1 MTKND
6 FNAFF
11 SKFLEKHPYFSI
23 WITLA
28 ILYLLICS
36 IRIWYS
42 LAFAGPQSLGDA
54 TAYDFIA
61 RSIVDGT
68 FISAGAYANTYPPG
82 YPFLLSISYLFGPDK
97 IIIYH
102 AQLALNALVAGL
114 ILFPAY
120 WFLRD
125 WCTQE
130 VALAGS
136 VIIATLPSISRTT
149 GLIMSESLFIPLIF
163 FTLYLIYMAFKTEKQ
178 YIALIAGFLCF
189 YAFFTRSTGIAMLM
203 ALVCG
208 LIWYCYLNQK
218 ISGSYIKSLRKQWG
232 LLAGSFIPFGLWEVL
247 LIGTGKP
254 AIGYDQDTIVTTYVS
269 NIGTEFVAYLKVI
282 LFQVDYVI
290 LVSYSIGVILAIYA
304 IYLIL
309 RGDITSVLKQSEEE
323 SKEKERAL
331 KGVVGV
337 AVPLLAFLALTP
349 IPLTTAVQPY
359 MYGRFYDPL
368 IPILF
373 LFATLGVQY
382 LISKKSIPR
391 SHAYSIL
398 GTSIIAA
405 VFVVLTLQWNPHFD
419 ILQNAA
425 LPYLYLL
432 PPFLG
437 IGIIILLFGII
448 LPIFLLAGIKHVQVM
463 RSFFLLILAMNI
475 IISIP
480 MIQTEIQFSNNFDNI
495 GVIGKV
501 IHHNIDPDAVII
513 WDNSSMEPPW
523 NVIFYDLID
532 YWIENDLRSVNV
544 ANIALSG
551 DYSALEGGDYIITM
565 LEGSTEPIYISPSGL
580 SLYYL

>member
-1 MTKND
+1 MAKKDSDVN
-6 FNAFF
+6 FI
-11 SKFLEKHPYFSI
+11 SKILSTSPWVILF
-23 WITLA
+23 
-28 ILYLLICS
+28 ILYLLICGF
-36 IRIWYS
+36 RIWFS
-42 LAFAGPQSLGDA
+42 LSFAGPQSLGDA

-68 FISAGAYANTYPPG
+68 FISSGAYANTYPPG

-102 AQLALNALVAGL
+102 AQLILNALVAGL

-125 WCTQE
+125 WCTQG

-136 VIIATLPSISRTT
+136 LIIATLPSISRTT

-163 FTLYLIYMAFKTEKQ
+163 FALYLIYMAFKTEKQ
-178 YIALIAGFLCF
+178 YIAFIAGFLCF

-218 ISGSYIKSLRKQWG
+218 INGSYIKSLQKQWG
-232 LLAGSFIPFGLWEVL
+232 LLAGAFIPFALWEIL

-254 AIGYDQDTIVTTYVS
+254 AVGYQQDTIVTTYILD
-269 NIGTEFVAYLKVI
+269 IGTEFVAYLKVI

-290 LVSYSIGVILAIYA
+290 LVSYSIGVILAIYTM
-304 IYLIL
+304 YLIL
-309 RGDITSVLKQSEEE
+309 CGDLTNELKHNQKEERE
-323 SKEKERAL
+323 EKKRAL
-331 KGVVGV
+331 QGIVGV
-337 AVPLLAFLALTP
+337 TAPLLIFLALTP

-382 LISKKSIPR
+382 LISKKHIPR
-391 SHAYSIL
+391 SHGYIIL
-398 GTSIIAA
+398 ATNIIAA

-419 ILQNAA
+419 ILQNAT

-432 PPFLG
+432 PEFLG
-437 IGIIILLFGII
+437 VTIIILLFGII
-448 LPIFLLAGIKHVQVM
+448 LPIFFIAGIKNIKIMHT
-463 RSFFLLILAMNI
+463 FLIVILAMNI
-475 IISIP
+475 IISVP
-480 MIQTEIQFSNNFDNI
+480 MFQTEIQFSKNFDNI

-501 IHHNIDPDAVII
+501 IHYTIDPDAVII

-523 NVIFYDLID
+523 DRTFYALID
-532 YWIENDLRSVNV
+532 YWITNDLRSVNL
-544 ANIALSG
+544 ADIESSG
-551 DYSALEGGDYIITM
+551 DYSALQGGDYIITTA
-565 LEGSTEPIYISPSGL
+565 LESDTEPISATGL
-580 SLYYL
+580 SLYHL